1 MLVLAVLLAQG
12 GHPAKSGPVVPPNV
26 RCVADSFGN
35 YTCSDG
41 SRIVRDS
48 FGNVVVPGAEVG
60 CWVAEYGTMALCL
73 LTNTRGH

>member
-1 MLVLAVLLAQG
+1 MLDAEWGSVRVVFLSAEVGMLVLAVLLAQATPS
-12 GHPAKSGPVVPPNV
+12 HPPAKGTTVPPNV

-48 FGNVVVPGAEVG
+48 FGNFTMVPG
-60 CWVAEYGTMALCL
+60 
-73 LTNTRGH
+73 RK